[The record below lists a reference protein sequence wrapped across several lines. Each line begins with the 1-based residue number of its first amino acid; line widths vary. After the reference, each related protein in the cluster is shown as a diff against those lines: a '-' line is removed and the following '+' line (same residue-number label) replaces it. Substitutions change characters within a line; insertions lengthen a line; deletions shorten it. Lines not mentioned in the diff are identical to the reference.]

1 MNEILLEAKGLTK
14 EFTLKNRKKVH
25 AVSDV
30 SLEIF
35 KGETLALVGESGCGK
50 STLGRALIRLIKA
63 TSGEI
68 TFGGVDITS
77 LREKDFGPYRRRMQL
92 IFQDPYAS
100 LDPRMTVRDIVA
112 EPLKTH
118 KLCRTRE
125 EMTECVLSLLRD
137 VGIPEEF
144 LFRYPHQFSG
154 GQRQRIG
161 IARAI
166 ALDPVLI
173 VCDEPVS
180 ALDVSVQNQILNLL
194 RQFQHERGLS
204 YLFIS
209 HDLSVVRFI
218 SDRICVMFLGRLCE
232 IGRTAEIYSAPLH
245 PYTRFL
251 INAIPKADPAARFEE
266 KPLLTGE
273 LPSPTDPPPGCRF
286 HTRCPYVTER
296 CRREVPQLRPVAGRL
311 VACHR
316 AEELGN
322 AISIVLYPDYHIPFV
337 GPTGQTQLTAGIPQS
352 VGQDIRDRPAHLRV
366 IAFDHDGFFREV
378 RRDGNAAGSG
388 CRLHGAYAVVEQFS
402 NIRFGKGKRL
412 PPHIDF

>member
-1 MNEILLEAKGLTK
+1 MSDILLEAVGLTK
-14 EFTLKNRKKVH
+14 EFPLKNKKRVH

-30 SLEIF
+30 SLQIF

-50 STLGRALIRLIKA
+50 STLGRTLIRLLQPTAGKIYFNG
-63 TSGEI
+63 TEI
-68 TFGGVDITS
+68 S
-77 LREKDFGPYRRRMQL
+77 ALSEKNFSPYRRRMQL

-112 EPLKTH
+112 EPLKTYH
-118 KLCRTRE
+118 ICKTAE
-125 EMTECVLSLLRD
+125 ETTALVIELLRA

-144 LFRYPHQFSG
+144 LYRYPHQFSG

-166 ALDPVLI
+166 ALDPSLI

-194 RQFQHERGLS
+194 KKLQRKRSLT

-218 SDRICVMFLGRLCE
+218 ADRVCVMFLGRMCE
-232 IGRTAEIYSAPLH
+232 VGNTNEVYASPIH

-251 INAIPKADPAARFEE
+251 INAIPKADPNARTENRM
-266 KPLLTGE
+266 LLSGE
-273 LPSPTDPPPGCRF
+273 LPSPIDPPAGCRF
-286 HTRCPYVTER
+286 HTRCPYAKDCCRTEIPEL
-296 CRREVPQLRPVAGRL
+296 REINGRF

-316 AEELGN
+316 AEE
-322 AISIVLYPDYHIPFV
+322 FV
-337 GPTGQTQLTAGIPQS
+337 
-352 VGQDIRDRPAHLRV
+352 
-366 IAFDHDGFFREV
+366 
-378 RRDGNAAGSG
+378 
-388 CRLHGAYAVVEQFS
+388 
-402 NIRFGKGKRL
+402 
-412 PPHIDF
+412 